1 MDKTKETG
9 NQVYRSYKDRLFRM
23 VFREKKELLGL
34 YNAVN
39 GTSYTDPEALTVVTL
54 ENAIYMNMKNDLAV
68 VMDFYMDLYEHQ
80 STYNPNIPL
89 RNLHYVARELRS
101 WSNGRTIYGRQLVKI
116 PTPRFFVFYNGR
128 DMQPE
133 RQVLK
138 LSDAFMNPEED
149 PALELKVVMLNIN
162 LGRNKELMEQC
173 HTLLEYAQF
182 VDRLRT
188 CEKSMGR
195 EEAVKHTVDTC
206 IREGILRDFLLKY
219 REEAIEMCIFEY
231 DEEETLRQLGQQ
243 SYEEGVAAGIEQG
256 RTEGRSEGVAIG
268 IERGREEGRLV
279 GEEQLLFRQICT
291 KLKKGKTSEMI
302 AQELEEDLS
311 PIRSICEAAE
321 EFAPEYDWKAVYE
334 KWKGEPFCD
343 NKNQLKKPL

>member
-68 VMDFYMDLYEHQ
+68 VMDFYMNLYEHQ

-89 RNLHYVARELRS
+89 RNLHYVAKELRS
-101 WSNGRTIYGRQLVKI
+101 WSGGRTIYGRQLVKI

-195 EEAVKHTVDTC
+195 EEAVKHTVDAC

-243 SYEEGVAAGIEQG
+243 SYEGGVAAGIEQG
-256 RTEGRSEGVAIG
+256 R
-268 IERGREEGRLV
+268 EEGKLV
-279 GEEQLLFRQICT
+279 GEEQRLFRQVRT
-291 KLKKGKTSEMI
+291 KLKKGKTPEMI
-302 AQELEEDLS
+302 AEELEEDLS
-311 PIRSICEAAE
+311 TIRSICEAAE
-321 EFAPEYDWKAVYE
+321 EFAPEYDWKKVME
-334 KWKGEPFCD
+334 KTGAYIE
-343 NKNQLKKPL
+343 KKC

>member
-89 RNLHYVARELRS
+89 RNLHYVAKELRS
-101 WSNGRTIYGRQLVKI
+101 WSGGRTIYGRQLVKI

-256 RTEGRSEGVAIG
+256 RTEGVTVG

-279 GEEQLLFRQICT
+279 GEEQLLFRLICT
-291 KLKKGKTSEMI
+291 KLKKGKTPEVI
-302 AQELEEDLS
+302 AEELEEDVS
-311 PIRSICEAAE
+311 RVEQICEKAKS
-321 EFAPEYDWKAVYE
+321 FAPEYDWKKVYE
-334 KWKGEPFCD
+334 QMK
-343 NKNQLKKPL
+343 QL

>member
-138 LSDAFMNPEED
+138 LSDAFINPEED

-256 RTEGRSEGVAIG
+256 RTDGVTVG

-279 GEEQLLFRQICT
+279 GEEQLLFRLICT
-291 KLKKGKTSEMI
+291 KLKKGKTPEVI
-302 AQELEEDLS
+302 AEELEEDVS
-311 PIRSICEAAE
+311 RVEQICEKAKS
-321 EFAPEYDWKAVYE
+321 FAPEYDWKKVYE
-334 KWKGEPFCD
+334 QMK
-343 NKNQLKKPL
+343 QL

>member
-243 SYEEGVAAGIEQG
+243 SYEEG
-256 RTEGRSEGVAIG
+256 RSE
-268 IERGREEGRLV
+268 
-279 GEEQLLFRQICT
+279 
-291 KLKKGKTSEMI
+291 
-302 AQELEEDLS
+302 
-311 PIRSICEAAE
+311 SICAG
-321 EFAPEYDWKAVYE
+321 V
-334 KWKGEPFCD
+334 
-343 NKNQLKKPL
+343 

>member
-1 MDKTKETG
+1 
-9 NQVYRSYKDRLFRM
+9 
-23 VFREKKELLGL
+23 
-34 YNAVN
+34 
-39 GTSYTDPEALTVVTL
+39 
-54 ENAIYMNMKNDLAV
+54 
-68 VMDFYMDLYEHQ
+68 
-80 STYNPNIPL
+80 
-89 RNLHYVARELRS
+89 
-101 WSNGRTIYGRQLVKI
+101 
-116 PTPRFFVFYNGR
+116 
-128 DMQPE
+128 MQPE

-138 LSDAFMNPEED
+138 LSDAFINPEED

-256 RTEGRSEGVAIG
+256 K
-268 IERGREEGRLV
+268 LV
-279 GEEQLLFRQICT
+279 GEEQVRIQLICT
-291 KLKKGKTSEMI
+291 KLKKGKKPEVI
-302 AQELEEDLS
+302 AEELEEDLTKVKA
-311 PIRSICEAAE
+311 ICEAAE
-321 EFAPEYDWKAVYE
+321 AFAPEYDWKAVYE
-334 KWKGEPFCD
+334 ACVRQKIG
-343 NKNQLKKPL
+343 

>member
-39 GTSYTDPEALTVVTL
+39 GTSYTDLEALTVVTL

-89 RNLHYVARELRS
+89 RNLHYVAKELRS

-138 LSDAFMNPEED
+138 LSDAFINPEED

-195 EEAVKHTVDTC
+195 EEAVKHTVDAC

-243 SYEEGVAAGIEQG
+243 SYEEGVA
-256 RTEGRSEGVAIG
+256 
-268 IERGREEGRLV
+268 V
-279 GEEQLLFRQICT
+279 GEEQMLLRKICT
-291 KLKKGKTSEMI
+291 KLKKGKTPETI
-302 AQELEEDLS
+302 AEELEEDL
-311 PIRSICEAAE
+311 PRVKAICEAAAA
-321 EFAPEYDWKAVYE
+321 FAPEYDWRSVYE
-334 KWKGEPFCD
+334 EIEKQKR
-343 NKNQLKKPL
+343 

>member
-101 WSNGRTIYGRQLVKI
+101 WSGGRTIYGRQLVKI

-195 EEAVKHTVDTC
+195 EEAVKHTVDAC

-256 RTEGRSEGVAIG
+256 RTEGVTVG

-279 GEEQLLFRQICT
+279 GEEQLLFRLICT
-291 KLKKGKTSEMI
+291 KLKKGKKPEVI
-302 AQELEEDLS
+302 AEELEEDL
-311 PIRSICEAAE
+311 PRVKAICEAAAA
-321 EFAPEYDWKAVYE
+321 FAPEYDWRSVYE
-334 KWKGEPFCD
+334 EIEKQKR
-343 NKNQLKKPL
+343 

>member
-1 MDKTKETG
+1 MGKTKETG

-39 GTSYTDPEALTVVTL
+39 RTSYTDPEALTVVTL

-89 RNLHYVARELRS
+89 RNLHYVAKELRS

-138 LSDAFMNPEED
+138 LSDAFINPEED

-256 RTEGRSEGVAIG
+256 RTEGVTVG

-279 GEEQLLFRQICT
+279 GEEQLLFRLICT
-291 KLKKGKTSEMI
+291 KLKKGKTPEVI
-302 AQELEEDLS
+302 AEELEEDVS
-311 PIRSICEAAE
+311 RVEQICEKAKS
-321 EFAPEYDWKAVYE
+321 FAPEYDWKKVYE
-334 KWKGEPFCD
+334 QMK
-343 NKNQLKKPL
+343 QL

>member
-1 MDKTKETG
+1 MDKTKETE

-68 VMDFYMDLYEHQ
+68 VMDFYMDRYEHQ

-89 RNLHYVARELRS
+89 RNLHYVAKELRS
-101 WSNGRTIYGRQLVKI
+101 WSGGRTIYGRQLVKI

-138 LSDAFMNPEED
+138 LSDAFINPEED

-256 RTEGRSEGVAIG
+256 RTEGVTVG

-279 GEEQLLFRQICT
+279 GEEQLLFRLICT
-291 KLKKGKTSEMI
+291 KLKKGKTPEVI
-302 AQELEEDLS
+302 AEELEEDVS
-311 PIRSICEAAE
+311 RVEQICEKAKS
-321 EFAPEYDWKAVYE
+321 FAPEYDWKKVYE
-334 KWKGEPFCD
+334 QMK
-343 NKNQLKKPL
+343 QL

>member
-89 RNLHYVARELRS
+89 CNLHYVAKELRS
-101 WSNGRTIYGRQLVKI
+101 WSGGRTIYGRQLVRI

-206 IREGILRDFLLKY
+206 IGEGILRDFLLKY

-243 SYEEGVAAGIEQG
+243 SYEGGVAAGIEQG
-256 RTEGRSEGVAIG
+256 R
-268 IERGREEGRLV
+268 EEGKLV
-279 GEEQLLFRQICT
+279 GEEQRLFRQVCT
-291 KLKKGKTSEMI
+291 KLKKGKTPEVI
-302 AQELEEDLS
+302 AEELEEDLS

-321 EFAPEYDWKAVYE
+321 EFAPEYDWKKVME
-334 KWKGEPFCD
+334 KTGAYVE
-343 NKNQLKKPL
+343 KKC

>member
-89 RNLHYVARELRS
+89 RNLHYVAKELRS
-101 WSNGRTIYGRQLVKI
+101 WSGGRTIYGRQLVKI
-116 PTPRFFVFYNGR
+116 PSPRFFVFYNGR

-256 RTEGRSEGVAIG
+256 K
-268 IERGREEGRLV
+268 LV
-279 GEEQLLFRQICT
+279 GEEQVRIQLICT
-291 KLKKGKTSEMI
+291 KLKKGKKPEVI
-302 AQELEEDLS
+302 AEELEEDFS
-311 PIRSICEAAE
+311 KVQSICEAARA
-321 EFAPEYDWKAVYE
+321 FAPEYDWKAVYE
-334 KWKGEPFCD
+334 AYVRQKIG
-343 NKNQLKKPL
+343 

>member
-9 NQVYRSYKDRLFRM
+9 NQVYRSYKDRL
-23 VFREKKELLGL
+23 FREKKELLGL

-89 RNLHYVARELRS
+89 RNLHYVAKELRS
-101 WSNGRTIYGRQLVKI
+101 WSGGRTIYGRQLVKI
-116 PTPRFFVFYNGR
+116 PTPCFFVFYNGR

-138 LSDAFMNPEED
+138 LSDAFINPEED

-243 SYEEGVAAGIEQG
+243 SYEEGEARGEARGEERG
-256 RTEGRSEGVAIG
+256 KAIG
-268 IERGREEGRLV
+268 EARGKIKGEEKLARLV
-279 GEEQLLFRQICT
+279 VE
-291 KLKKGKTSEMI
+291 LKKSGRVEDIAKVTDESER
-302 AQELEEDLS
+302 ERLYK
-311 PIRSICEAAE
+311 
-321 EFAPEYDWKAVYE
+321 EF
-334 KWKGEPFCD
+334 
-343 NKNQLKKPL
+343 NI

>member
-1 MDKTKETG
+1 
-9 NQVYRSYKDRLFRM
+9 
-23 VFREKKELLGL
+23 
-34 YNAVN
+34 
-39 GTSYTDPEALTVVTL
+39 
-54 ENAIYMNMKNDLAV
+54 
-68 VMDFYMDLYEHQ
+68 
-80 STYNPNIPL
+80 
-89 RNLHYVARELRS
+89 
-101 WSNGRTIYGRQLVKI
+101 
-116 PTPRFFVFYNGR
+116 
-128 DMQPE
+128 MQPE

-195 EEAVKHTVDTC
+195 EEAVKHTVDAC

-243 SYEEGVAAGIEQG
+243 SYEEGVA
-256 RTEGRSEGVAIG
+256 
-268 IERGREEGRLV
+268 V
-279 GEEQLLFRQICT
+279 GEEQMLLRKICT
-291 KLKKGKTSEMI
+291 KLKKGKTPETI
-302 AQELEEDLS
+302 AEELEEDL
-311 PIRSICEAAE
+311 PRVKAICEAAAA
-321 EFAPEYDWKAVYE
+321 FAPEYDWRSVYE
-334 KWKGEPFCD
+334 EIEKQKR
-343 NKNQLKKPL
+343 

>member
-68 VMDFYMDLYEHQ
+68 VMDFYMDRYEHQ

-89 RNLHYVARELRS
+89 RNLHYVAKELRS
-101 WSNGRTIYGRQLVKI
+101 WSGGRTIYGRQLVKI

-133 RQVLK
+133 RQELK

-206 IREGILRDFLLKY
+206 IGEGILRDFLLKY

-256 RTEGRSEGVAIG
+256 RNEMFI
-268 IERGREEGRLV
+268 
-279 GEEQLLFRQICT
+279 RQICT
-291 KLKKGKTSEMI
+291 KLKKGKAPETI
-302 AQELEEDLS
+302 AEELEEDFPS
-311 PIRSICEAAE
+311 VKAICEAAE
-321 EFAPEYDWKAVYE
+321 AFAPEYDWRSVYE
-334 KWKGEPFCD
+334 EIEKQKR
-343 NKNQLKKPL
+343 

>member
-101 WSNGRTIYGRQLVKI
+101 WSGGRTIYGRQLVKI

-162 LGRNKELMEQC
+162 LGRNKALMEQC

-188 CEKSMGR
+188 CEKNMGR
-195 EEAVKHTVDTC
+195 EEAVRYTVDTC

-256 RTEGRSEGVAIG
+256 RKEGVAVGKTEG
-268 IERGREEGRLV
+268 ILV
-279 GEEQLLFRQICT
+279 GEEQLLFRLICT
-291 KLKKGKTSEMI
+291 KLKKAKTSELI
-302 AQELEEDLS
+302 AEELEED
-311 PIRSICEAAE
+311 PKKVERICEAAE
-321 EFAPEYDWKAVYE
+321 TFAPEYDWKAVYE
-334 KWKGEPFCD
+334 ACVRQKIG
-343 NKNQLKKPL
+343 

>member
-101 WSNGRTIYGRQLVKI
+101 WSGGRTIYGRQLVKV

-206 IREGILRDFLLKY
+206 IREGI
-219 REEAIEMCIFEY
+219 
-231 DEEETLRQLGQQ
+231 
-243 SYEEGVAAGIEQG
+243 EQG
-256 RTEGRSEGVAIG
+256 RT
-268 IERGREEGRLV
+268 EGRLV
-279 GEEQLLFRQICT
+279 GEEQLLFRLICT
-291 KLKKGKTSEMI
+291 KLKKGKTPEVI
-302 AQELEEDLS
+302 AEELEEDVS
-311 PIRSICEAAE
+311 RVEQICEKAKS
-321 EFAPEYDWKAVYE
+321 FAPEYDWKKVYE
-334 KWKGEPFCD
+334 QMK
-343 NKNQLKKPL
+343 QL

>member
-68 VMDFYMDLYEHQ
+68 VMDFYMNLYEHQ

-89 RNLHYVARELRS
+89 RNLHYVAKELRS
-101 WSNGRTIYGRQLVKI
+101 WSGGRTIYGRQLVKI

-195 EEAVKHTVDTC
+195 EEAVKHTVDAC

-256 RTEGRSEGVAIG
+256 RTEGVTVG

-279 GEEQLLFRQICT
+279 GEEQLLFRLICT
-291 KLKKGKTSEMI
+291 KLKKGKTPEVI
-302 AQELEEDLS
+302 AEELEEDVS
-311 PIRSICEAAE
+311 MVEQICEKAKS
-321 EFAPEYDWKAVYE
+321 FAPEYDWKKVYE
-334 KWKGEPFCD
+334 QMK
-343 NKNQLKKPL
+343 QL

>member
-68 VMDFYMDLYEHQ
+68 VMDFYMNLYEHQ

-101 WSNGRTIYGRQLVKI
+101 WSGGRTIYGRQLVKI

-243 SYEEGVAAGIEQG
+243 SYEEGVAAGIE
-256 RTEGRSEGVAIG
+256 EGK
-268 IERGREEGRLV
+268 LV
-279 GEEQLLFRQICT
+279 GEEQRLFRQVCT
-291 KLKKGKTSEMI
+291 KLKKGKTPEVI
-302 AQELEEDLS
+302 AEELEEDLS
-311 PIRSICEAAE
+311 TIRSICEAAE
-321 EFAPEYDWKAVYE
+321 EFAPEYDWKKVME
-334 KWKGEPFCD
+334 KTGAYVE
-343 NKNQLKKPL
+343 KKC

>member
-101 WSNGRTIYGRQLVKI
+101 WSGGRTIYGRQLVKI

-138 LSDAFMNPEED
+138 LSDAFINPEED

-195 EEAVKHTVDTC
+195 EEAVKHTVDAC

-256 RTEGRSEGVAIG
+256 RTEGVTIG
-268 IERGREEGRLV
+268 IEQGRIV
-279 GEEQLLFRQICT
+279 GEEQIIVRQICI
-291 KLKKGKTSEMI
+291 KLKKGKTPEEI
-302 AQELEEDLS
+302 AEELEEDVS
-311 PIRSICEAAE
+311 RVEQICEKAKS
-321 EFAPEYDWKAVYE
+321 FAPEYDWKKVYE
-334 KWKGEPFCD
+334 QMK
-343 NKNQLKKPL
+343 QL

>member
-68 VMDFYMDLYEHQ
+68 VMDFYMNLYEHQ

-89 RNLHYVARELRS
+89 RNLHYVAKELRS
-101 WSNGRTIYGRQLVKI
+101 WSGGRTIYGRQLVKI

-188 CEKSMGR
+188 REKSMGR

-256 RTEGRSEGVAIG
+256 RTEGVTVG

-279 GEEQLLFRQICT
+279 GEEQLLFRLICT
-291 KLKKGKTSEMI
+291 KLKKGKTPEVI
-302 AQELEEDLS
+302 AEELEEDVS
-311 PIRSICEAAE
+311 RVEQICEKAKS
-321 EFAPEYDWKAVYE
+321 FAPEYDWKKVYE
-334 KWKGEPFCD
+334 QMK
-343 NKNQLKKPL
+343 QL

>member
-39 GTSYTDPEALTVVTL
+39 GTSCTDLEALTVVTL

-89 RNLHYVARELRS
+89 RNLHYVAKELRS

-138 LSDAFMNPEED
+138 LSDAFINPEED

-256 RTEGRSEGVAIG
+256 K
-268 IERGREEGRLV
+268 LV
-279 GEEQLLFRQICT
+279 GEEQVRIQLICT
-291 KLKKGKTSEMI
+291 KLKKGKKPEVI
-302 AQELEEDLS
+302 AEELEEDFS
-311 PIRSICEAAE
+311 KVQSICEAARA
-321 EFAPEYDWKAVYE
+321 FAPEYDWKAVYE
-334 KWKGEPFCD
+334 AYVRQKIG
-343 NKNQLKKPL
+343 